1 MEKFCQDGREPEQKE
16 NAQSAVEGKHASER
30 VEMFVGTMMI
40 PRYINSMRGNCP
52 PIQGS
57 IFLRSIKIEILDQLE
72 VGCDQVIIP
81 TLTALYYNENS

>member
-1 MEKFCQDGREPEQKE
+1 MEKFCHDGREPEQKE

-40 PRYINSMRGNCP
+40 PSYTSSMRGNCP

-57 IFLRSIKIEILDQLE
+57 IFLRSIKIEILDHL
-72 VGCDQVIIP
+72 
-81 TLTALYYNENS
+81 